1 MTATRTADLIERLTD
16 ARPVFPVAVLRTNGN
31 GPHLYLYS
39 SLDLVAVC
47 GPCDPSPRDRVRVV
61 RADLRGCRDVGE
73 ALAVVG
79 AAVRPLVL
87 L

>member
-16 ARPVFPVAVLRTNGN
+16 ARPVFPVAILRANGN
-31 GPHLYLYS
+31 GLYLYLYS
-39 SLDLVAVC
+39 GLDLVALC
-47 GPCDPSPRDRVRVV
+47 GPSDPGPRDRVRVV

-73 ALAVVG
+73 ALAVVE
-79 AAVRPLVL
+79 AQIAPLVL

>member
-1 MTATRTADLIERLTD
+1 MISTRTADLIERLTD
-16 ARPVFPVAVLRTNGN
+16 ARPTFPVAVLRANGN

-39 SLDLVAVC
+39 ALDLVAIC

-61 RADLRGCRDVGE
+61 RADLRGCRDVGQ
-73 ALAVVG
+73 ALAVVE
-79 AAVRPLVL
+79 AMVKPLVL